1 MSLRVLVAPRFERAI
16 ATMEQHYLAQREVH
30 PDAGIRLERFV
41 SALLDSIAP
50 MLTAQPALG
59 RRYLPRRGELSALIA
74 VLARL
79 QVVSRGQPFEIR
91 RWGHEDFELLYAH
104 SKTLLVFVSARNQR
118 QQAFF

>member
-1 MSLRVLVAPRFERAI
+1 MSD
-16 ATMEQHYLAQREVH
+16 H
-30 PDAGIRLERFV
+30 D
-41 SALLDSIAP
+41 IAP

-59 RRYLPRRGELSALIA
+59 RRYQPRGGELSALVA
-74 VLARL
+74 ELARL

-104 SKTLLVFVSARNQR
+104 SKSLLVFVSARHQR